1 VRSAESVGS
10 PEPVDSHEPVDSYQP
25 AAVCPPLSLYIHVP
39 WCVRKCPYCDFNS
52 HAIHTSHSTTD
63 AIPES
68 AYLDALVEDLDQD
81 LAFVSG
87 RPIETLFIGG
97 GTPSLMSGDFYHRL
111 FDHLRARLNIT
122 PDAEIT
128 LEANPGTLETGRFE
142 AFRKAGINRLSIG
155 VQSFNSSHLKALG
168 RIHDSEAAH
177 GAITAARQAGF
188 DNLNIDLMHGLPGQ
202 TPEQALEDL
211 RTALDYQPPHLS
223 WYQLTLEP
231 NTEFHSRP
239 PDMPDDDHLWDIY
252 RQGIQLLR
260 QQGFQDYEV
269 SAWSRGDS
277 ASRHNLN
284 YWTFGDY
291 LALGAGA
298 HGKISLADGSIRR
311 YWKTRQPEAYL
322 NRIGSRTAGN
332 AMIAPEDL
340 PLEFL
345 MNALRLTE
353 GVSERLFCER
363 TGLPLSSVGVKLK
376 TARDEKLLVE
386 DRLQATALGQ
396 RYLNSLLERFL

>member
-1 VRSAESVGS
+1 MSVS
-10 PEPVDSHEPVDSYQP
+10 
-25 AAVCPPLSLYIHVP
+25 PPLSLYIHVP

-52 HAIHTSHSTTD
+52 HAATG

-68 AYLDALVEDLDQD
+68 AYLDALLEDLEQD
-81 LAFVSG
+81 LAFASG
-87 RPIETLFIGG
+87 RPVETVFIGG
-97 GTPSLMSGDFYHRL
+97 GTPSLMSGEFYQRL
-111 FDHLRARLNIT
+111 FTHVRARLNIS

-128 LEANPGTLETGRFE
+128 LEANPGTLEAGRFE
-142 AFRKAGINRLSIG
+142 AFRDAGINRLSIG
-155 VQSFNSSHLKALG
+155 VQSFNANHLKALG
-168 RIHDSEAAH
+168 RIHDSQAAH
-177 GAITAARQAGF
+177 RAITAARQAGF
-188 DNLNIDLMHGLPGQ
+188 ENFNIDLMHGLPGQ

-211 RTALDYQPPHLS
+211 RTALHYQPPHLS

-231 NTEFHSRP
+231 NTEFYSRP
-239 PDMPDDDHLWDIY
+239 PDLPDDDHLWDIY
-252 RQGIQLLR
+252 CRGAGFLH
-260 QQGFQDYEV
+260 QQGYRDYEV
-269 SAWSRGDS
+269 SAWSLEGR

-322 NRIGSRTAGN
+322 NRIGSRTAGSN
-332 AMIAPEDL
+332 SITDEDL

-345 MNALRLTE
+345 MNALRLTD
-353 GVSERLFCER
+353 GVSEDLFYQR

-376 TARDEKLLVE
+376 TVRDDKLLVS
-386 DRLQATALGQ
+386 DRLQATPLGQ

>member
-1 VRSAESVGS
+1 MES
-10 PEPVDSHEPVDSYQP
+10 PEPVDTDQPV
-25 AAVCPPLSLYIHVP
+25 AVCPPLSLYIHVP

-52 HAIHTSHSTTD
+52 HATTG

-81 LAFVSG
+81 LAFASG
-87 RPIETLFIGG
+87 RAIETIFIGG
-97 GTPSLMSGDFYHRL
+97 GTPSLMGGDFYNRL
-111 FDHLRARLNIT
+111 FDHLRAKLNIAA
-122 PDAEIT
+122 DAEIT
-128 LEANPGTLETGRFE
+128 LEANPGTLETGRFQ

-155 VQSFNSSHLKALG
+155 VQSFNSGHLKALG

-177 GAITAARQAGF
+177 RAISAARQAGF
-188 DNLNIDLMHGLPGQ
+188 DNFNIDLMHGLPGQ

-231 NTEFHSRP
+231 NTEFYSRP
-239 PDMPDDDHLWDIY
+239 PDLPDDDHLWEIY
-252 RQGIQLLR
+252 RQGAEFLH
-260 QQGFQDYEV
+260 QQGFRDYEV
-269 SAWSRGDS
+269 SAWSRDGR

-322 NRIGSRTAGN
+322 NRIGSRTAGTDV
-332 AMIAPEDL
+332 IAPEDR

-376 TARDEKLLVE
+376 AVRDEKLLVE